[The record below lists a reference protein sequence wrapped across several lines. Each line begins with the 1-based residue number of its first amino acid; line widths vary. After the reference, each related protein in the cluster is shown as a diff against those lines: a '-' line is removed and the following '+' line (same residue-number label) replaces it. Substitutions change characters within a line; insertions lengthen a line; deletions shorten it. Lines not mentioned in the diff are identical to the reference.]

1 MAKQDIYN
9 KHLENRYAGI
19 ELIISDDKYNEEDV
33 KSFLRFQ
40 DSNKIYK
47 GYQNWLTFMGIA
59 HKIRRKGISSVL
71 SRSDVDGVSKGCE
84 DDGRG
89 RVIIYNI
96 VKTNYGDI
104 WVNGDTN
111 VIYIR

>member
-40 DSNKIYK
+40 DSKKIHK
-47 GYQNWLTFMGIA
+47 GYQNWLTYMGIA
-59 HKIRRKGISSVL
+59 DKIRRKGISSVL
-71 SRSDVDGVSKGCE
+71 TRSDVDGISKGAE

-89 RVIIYNI
+89 NIIIYNI
-96 VKTNYGDI
+96 VKTKYGEI
-104 WVNGDTN
+104 YVNGDKN